1 MNSIIPT
8 NAPAA
13 TTAASE
19 SMSSS
24 ASRTQSII
32 SAALLAQS
40 FDDRPAAVPDEA
52 ISRDIPAAVAEID
65 EPSKDGELLVHK
77 TNDADNDSIH
87 ISEVRS
93 YDVLLRRTATATTRT
108 DSSSYEIDQSS
119 SHVGNA
125 RFAIMLSM
133 RRNEQRA
140 DKENSVSTNDIDDS
154 NNVAAGI
161 IRTLYDEC
169 NGRLLVP
176 SENGNITADAYYRD
190 IGNNTPEAFEL
201 IKTVLAALPSPSAS
215 ARTSPIPSTPAGEPS
230 SPAICTK
237 RRKRSSSVHFV
248 VGDLSPGHKIDNSTN
263 SNKRRRR
270 SSLKPSS
277 YGAGTSAAVAAPDT
291 TTSSSAE
298 HVHFAVP
305 ITPSDVT
312 SADVVLPTMH
322 DATYLRPDSGIGNNR
337 LRVMVRMVSSRYFE
351 AASSGDDKEAH
362 SIAEEIVRRV
372 NGYRGREGIR
382 GRFLDTTYDED
393 DNEDS
398 TAMYVEVP
406 HEVAISAVHSFL
418 DEAAGIRTSAVL
430 PTTRVGKTSGRK
442 RNDSNGQNKRRRTS
456 KKKAPSAKLLHGVP
470 IPTHLMPS
478 NIASLRRD
486 AAEDMRKKKAKKV
499 ISTSGRTAH
508 GGAKGFSSTLC
519 DSQITK
525 MQDMFRSMA
534 ESNANGAVPELPS
547 PKIPSSL
554 LNMTSAAKRGPDS
567 GEMPAADASFRGI
580 PGLSHNHLKQPQ
592 ARAA

>member
-1 MNSIIPT
+1 
-8 NAPAA
+8 
-13 TTAASE
+13 
-19 SMSSS
+19 MSSS

-32 SAALLAQS
+32 SAALMAQS
-40 FDDRPAAVPDEA
+40 FEAQTAVPDEV
-52 ISRDIPAAVAEID
+52 ISHQKPSTAAAEFN
-65 EPSKDGELLVHK
+65 EPSKDRELHK
-77 TNDADNDSIH
+77 TNDDDDRLIH
-87 ISEVRS
+87 ISKVRS
-93 YDVLLRRTATATTRT
+93 YDVLLCRPTITTTTRS

-140 DKENSVSTNDIDDS
+140 DKENSVTTNDSINSRDD
-154 NNVAAGI
+154 NNITAAGI
-161 IRTLYDEC
+161 LRTLYDEC

-190 IGNNTPEAFEL
+190 IGIDDVSFRDIEKNTHEAIEL
-201 IKTVLAALPSPSAS
+201 IKTVLDALPSPSAS
-215 ARTSPIPSTPAGEPS
+215 ARTSPIPSTPTGEPS
-230 SPAICTK
+230 SPTVCTK

-248 VGDLSPGHKIDNSTN
+248 VDDLSPDHKVDNPTN
-263 SNKRRRR
+263 ANKRRRR

-291 TTSSSAE
+291 PTSSNAE

-305 ITPSDVT
+305 VAPTDIT
-312 SADVVLPTMH
+312 SADVVLPTIH
-322 DATYLRPDSGIGNNR
+322 EATFLRPDSGIGNNR

-351 AASSGDDKEAH
+351 AVSSGDDEEAS
-362 SIAEEIVRRV
+362 SIAEEVVRRV
-372 NGYRGREGIR
+372 NSHRGREGIR
-382 GRFLDTTYDED
+382 GRFLDATYDENDEED
-393 DNEDS
+393 D

-406 HEVAISAVHSFL
+406 HDVAIGAVHTFL
-418 DEAAGIRTSAVL
+418 DEAAGIRTSANL
-430 PTTRVGKTSGRK
+430 PTTRIGKTSSQAKRSSSGCKNKRK
-442 RNDSNGQNKRRRTS
+442 RSGS

-534 ESNANGAVPELPS
+534 DGDANGAVPELPS

-554 LNMTSAAKRGPDS
+554 LNVTSTAAKRDPDS
-567 GEMPAADASFRGI
+567 GEMPVADASFRGI
-580 PGLSHNHLKQPQ
+580 PGLSRNHLKQPQ